1 MELGWGWGAWDEP
14 FKKENPPSF
23 LLLAKPSRREANLP
37 GIISNCPAQFSAGL
51 RIEEHTY
58 PFCPGRSNHRTS
70 APHTN
75 PKARKLA
82 RKLESHGHAH
92 WHGPLSSGR
101 SLAGCRAGL
110 PPSPPP
116 PPPAG
121 EFPLQ
126 QSGCGPAQVQPVCR
140 ALGSDGEAGV
150 TTQSD
155 LPCWESRESV
165 QPKPTR
171 LAGAQPVGYFN

>member
-14 FKKENPPSF
+14 FKKANPPSF
-23 LLLAKPSRREANLP
+23 LLLAKPSSREATLP
-37 GIISNCPAQFSAGL
+37 GIISNCPAQLSAGL
-51 RIEEHTY
+51 RIEQHTFL
-58 PFCPGRSNHRTS
+58 FCPGKSNRRTS

-75 PKARKLA
+75 SKSRKLG
-82 RKLESHGHAH
+82 SHGHAR
-92 WHGPLSSGR
+92 WHGPLSSGK

-110 PPSPPP
+110 PPPP
-116 PPPAG
+116 PPPAA
-121 EFPLQ
+121 EFPLH

-165 QPKPTR
+165 QPKPT
-171 LAGAQPVGYFN
+171 